1 MLPLLDTQLLWI
13 NLITDSGPAL
23 ASDVDSPTDEPI
35 ARKPRHLNDRL
46 IDSRMWASAIQTGV
60 VIAPCWR

>member
-1 MLPLLDTQLLWI
+1 MLPLLATQMLWI

-23 ASDVDSPTDEPI
+23 AMGVDPPTDDLM

-46 IDSRMWASAIQTGV
+46 IDARMWSSVIQTGV
-60 VIAPCWR
+60 VMAW